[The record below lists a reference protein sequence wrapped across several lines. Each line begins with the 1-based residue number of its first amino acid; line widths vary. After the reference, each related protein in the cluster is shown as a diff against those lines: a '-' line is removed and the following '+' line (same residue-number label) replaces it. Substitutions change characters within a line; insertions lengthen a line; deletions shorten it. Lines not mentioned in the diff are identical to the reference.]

1 MITLPTGVDA
11 YIEKGKALSQQLTDK
26 RTEMRTKK
34 FNTIAVHGI
43 YGMQEALSHHGSIIE
58 PIVTS
63 SAQHFENSDH
73 LETALAYQMPAW
85 GYTRIGNP
93 STHYLEQ
100 TLALLEGY
108 DFAGEVDAVATSSG
122 MAAIFMATNSFLTQE
137 ASRELNFVASSKCYG
152 GAFMLFSERYGK
164 EQGVDVRWVRNN
176 LDLSEWEQRIDE
188 NTRFIYTEMPSN
200 PGLAVTD
207 ISALAELA
215 HSHNIPLIVD
225 STLASPALMRPLSF
239 GADIVI
245 HSLSKVMGASGMS
258 IAGAVLSR
266 RNIMSKTGPDE
277 LRDNFAQYVKLLP
290 ARDFGPALS
299 PFSAIMILN
308 DLRSLRGRVDQMS
321 QSTMQVARALQEMPA
336 VEKVNY
342 PGLEDFEG
350 HTTASSYMQLVDSD
364 KKRYGHMLSF
374 TVKNGVKAT
383 RDAFDKLQMIWRATD
398 LGRVKTV
405 AVIPAISTHQQQG
418 EKGRA
423 AADVPANLIR
433 LSVGLE
439 HPQDVIDDL
448 SQALGGQGI
457 SSTIFD

>member
-1 MITLPTGVDA
+1 MIDMPTGTDA
-11 YIEKGKALSQQLTDK
+11 YVQKGQDLSEQLSAK
-26 RTEMRTKK
+26 RADMRLRK
-34 FNTIAVHGI
+34 FDTIAVHGI
-43 YGMQEALSHHGSIIE
+43 YGMQEALNNHGSIIE
-58 PIVTS
+58 PIFTS
-63 SAQHFENSDH
+63 SAQHFESSDH

-100 TLALLEGY
+100 TLSLLEGY

-122 MAAIFMATNSFLTQE
+122 MAAIFMATNPFLMQE
-137 ASRELNFVASSKCYG
+137 AKSELNFVASGKCYG
-152 GAFMLFSERYGK
+152 GAFMLFSERYEK
-164 EQGVDVRWVRNN
+164 EKGVDVRWVRNN
-176 LDLSEWEQRIDE
+176 LNLSEWEASIDK

-277 LRDNFAQYVKLLP
+277 LRENFAQYVKLLP

-299 PFSAIMILN
+299 PFNAVMILN

-321 QSTMQVARALQEMPA
+321 QSTMQVAKALTEMPG
-336 VEKVNY
+336 VERVNY
-342 PGLEDFEG
+342 PGLTSFEG
-350 HTTASSYMQLVDSD
+350 HAVAKNYMQLVDSTD
-364 KKRYGHMLSF
+364 KRYGHMLSF
-374 TVKNGVKAT
+374 TVKNGVEAT
-383 RDAFDKLQMIWRATD
+383 RAAFDKLQMIWRATD

-405 AVIPAISTHQQQG
+405 AVVPAISTHQQQG
-418 EKGRA
+418 EAGRA
-423 AADVPANLIR
+423 VADVPANLIR

-448 SQALGGQGI
+448 SQALD
-457 SSTIFD
+457 S